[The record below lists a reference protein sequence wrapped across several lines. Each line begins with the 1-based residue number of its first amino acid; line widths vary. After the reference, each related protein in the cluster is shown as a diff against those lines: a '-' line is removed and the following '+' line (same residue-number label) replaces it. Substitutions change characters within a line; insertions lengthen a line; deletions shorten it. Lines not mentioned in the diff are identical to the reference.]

1 MKRNYDDYT
10 MMKTDLRKDRREE
23 GSERAAQLLMRKNK
37 DGKKKMKRKEIIE
50 GDFRKRKKESETEK
64 RAYSI
69 KQL

>member
-1 MKRNYDDYT
+1 MKRNCDDYT

-37 DGKKKMKRKEIIE
+37 DGNKKMKRKKIIE